1 MDLDMLVSEI
11 RAHPGVTRK
20 HTISEVI
27 SFFPKT
33 VGGTVLASYGE
44 DAAVLDYGDTVL
56 LLAADGIMESL
67 VKANPFFA
75 GYYSILVNINDISAM
90 GGVPMAMVDV
100 ISMKDEKVC
109 GQVMRGMEAAVKK
122 FGVPVV
128 GGHTHPD
135 CMYNAVDV
143 AILGTARKGEV
154 IYSHT
159 AKEGDDIIFA
169 MDLDGFFPE
178 KLGFAWD
185 TTSKKGPDIVR
196 KQMLIMNEIGKLHL
210 AHAGKDMS
218 NPGSIG
224 TLGMLLETSGKG
236 GYVDVSRI
244 PIPEGV
250 DFVQWVKAYQGYG
263 FVLTALPSH
272 SSKIIELF
280 GSVGVTGAVVGKVDG
295 SKTLSLKEGKDVKV
309 LFDFNKEII
318 TGCDP
323 AMVPGQSVC
332 KSCG

>member
-1 MDLDMLVSEI
+1 
-11 RAHPGVTRK
+11 
-20 HTISEVI
+20 
-27 SFFPKT
+27 
-33 VGGTVLASYGE
+33 
-44 DAAVLDYGDTVL
+44 
-56 LLAADGIMESL
+56 
-67 VKANPFFA
+67 
-75 GYYSILVNINDISAM
+75 
-90 GGVPMAMVDV
+90 
-100 ISMKDEKVC
+100 
-109 GQVMRGMEAAVKK
+109 
-122 FGVPVV
+122 
-128 GGHTHPD
+128 
-135 CMYNAVDV
+135 VDV
-143 AILGTARKGEV
+143 AILGTADRDAV

-159 AKEGDDIIFA
+159 AQAGDDIIFA

-185 TTSKKGPDIVR
+185 TTMKKGPDIVR
-196 KQMLIMNEIGKLHL
+196 KQMLIMNEIGKLRL

-280 GSVGVTGAVVGKVDG
+280 GSVGATGAVVGKVDG
-295 SKTLSLKEGKDVKV
+295 SKILSLKEGKNVKV

-323 AMVPGQSVC
+323 AMVPGQSAC
-332 KSCG
+332 KSSG